1 MMKNKQLLVSA
12 IAISVG
18 VVGALA
24 GVIHADM
31 IKQQTPATVST
42 VMPTATTNQITD
54 QKDVNGQDL
63 ETNDDQVSGATT
75 QTQTTIGQDKETQD
89 DKNVNEGDNGKPDS
103 GQDQE
108 VAD

>member
-24 GVIHADM
+24 GVIHADI
-31 IKQQTPATVST
+31 IKQQTPVTTST
-42 VMPTATTNQITD
+42 VTPAATQPQVID
-54 QKDVNGQDL
+54 QKDSNGQDL
-63 ETNDDQVSGATT
+63 ETNDDQVTGVTS
-75 QTQTTIGQDKETQD
+75 QTQTTIGQDKATQD
-89 DKNVNEGDNGKPDS
+89 DQNVNENDNGKPDS
-103 GQDQE
+103 SPSQE